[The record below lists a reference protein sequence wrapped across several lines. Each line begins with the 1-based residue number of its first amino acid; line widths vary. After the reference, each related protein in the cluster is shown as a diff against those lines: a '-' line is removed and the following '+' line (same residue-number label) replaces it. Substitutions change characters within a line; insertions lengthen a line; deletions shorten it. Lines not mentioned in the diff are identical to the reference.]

1 MIITLCGSTKFKPR
15 FVEVKKELESYGIIV
30 EMPPVFSKSEGTR
43 LDGKEVS
50 KLECL
55 HFEKISYSDYIY
67 VINCGG
73 YIGKHTRKEIEY
85 ARMSRVKI
93 IYDE

>member
-1 MIITLCGSTKFKPR
+1 MIITLCGSTKFKSR
-15 FVEVKKELESYGIIV
+15 FIKVQKNLESLGFIV
-30 EMPPVFSKSEGTR
+30 ERPPVFSKTEGTR
-43 LDGKEVS
+43 LEEKEVR

-55 HFEKISYSDYIY
+55 HFEKISYSDFIY

-73 YIGKHTRKEIEY
+73 YIGRHTRKEIDY
-85 ARMSRVKI
+85 ARMLGVKI

>member
-55 HFEKISYSDYIY
+55 HFEKISYSDYICHKLWR
-67 VINCGG
+67 I
-73 YIGKHTRKEIEY
+73 HRKTH
-85 ARMSRVKI
+85 AQRNRVR
-93 IYDE
+93 

>member
-15 FVEVKKELESYGIIV
+15 FVEVKKELKSHGIIV
-30 EMPPVFSKSEGTR
+30 EMPPVFSKT
-43 LDGKEVS
+43 DGIKLEEKELN

-55 HFEKISYSDYIY
+55 CFEKISYSDFIY

-73 YIGKHTRKEIEY
+73 YIGKHTHKEIEY
-85 ARMSRVKI
+85 ARMLGVKI